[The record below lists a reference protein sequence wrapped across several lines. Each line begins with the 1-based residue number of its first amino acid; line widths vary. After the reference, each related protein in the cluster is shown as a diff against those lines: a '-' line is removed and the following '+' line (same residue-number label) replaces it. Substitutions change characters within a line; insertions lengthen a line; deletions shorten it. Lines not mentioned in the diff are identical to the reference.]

1 MAAAWWNCAPVLLD
15 KALKA
20 PPGPFDVRRYRF
32 ACGDL
37 ELDSDDG
44 PLNRRFGEIYPEGL
58 VESRGGCDSSVRVR
72 CTVRGLDDPK
82 VSAIEFEDPEE
93 LDSAAFCRALF
104 PDRGYIP
111 GPGAADGWQTISPS
125 ERPSDPVIAMKGNHA
140 LVDRDQVWQP
150 FIANLAVNRVLR
162 LQRNVLFFHAASVVV
177 SGRGLLVVGP
187 KGSGKTTTA
196 LTLASRGHGF
206 LGDEIAAVRAED
218 RKMLP
223 FRRAASIRAG
233 MRAARVAQRL
243 DDGAFPAETF
253 PDGSA
258 RVLANVADLFPD
270 AVAASARLA
279 GVFFLRRFV
288 EQPAAA
294 RFDFGLEHFSL
305 LTPLASS
312 MWGMHAGSR
321 VVRISRMMKEVSCFH
336 LDPGSPDAT
345 AELLERIA
353 EELPN

>member
-1 MAAAWWNCAPVLLD
+1 
-15 KALKA
+15 
-20 PPGPFDVRRYRF
+20 
-32 ACGDL
+32 
-37 ELDSDDG
+37 
-44 PLNRRFGEIYPEGL
+44 
-58 VESRGGCDSSVRVR
+58 
-72 CTVRGLDDPK
+72 
-82 VSAIEFEDPEE
+82 
-93 LDSAAFCRALF
+93 
-104 PDRGYIP
+104 
-111 GPGAADGWQTISPS
+111 
-125 ERPSDPVIAMKGNHA
+125 
-140 LVDRDQVWQP
+140 
-150 FIANLAVNRVLR
+150 
-162 LQRNVLFFHAASVVV
+162 
-177 SGRGLLVVGP
+177 
-187 KGSGKTTTA
+187 
-196 LTLASRGHGF
+196 
-206 LGDEIAAVRAED
+206 
-218 RKMLP
+218 MLP